1 MQRAVWRISTAAL
14 IWVVVPSRVHISQR
28 FGLRMW
34 IRALLVLIALAV
46 AQPLICQSVETLI
59 VDFSRKTV
67 SSSGEELIH
76 GTIYFKAPED
86 VIITVDSPVVQ
97 WSIFEGAN
105 LLIYYPTERRAFRF
119 ISRNR
124 LMIPFA
130 QSFIGLVRE
139 DFGLSDAGF
148 LLQEHRKRGDVLITV
163 WRPPRAVRAYIG
175 EARIGMQ
182 RYDEKVHPLFLELLD
197 PEGNLLTRTTYLE
210 YREDLEPSFPGR
222 ILILQNG
229 EDGEVRDEI
238 RYSGHRINQI
248 LPSEVTGFQL
258 PSDVSV
264 KEVKW

>member
-1 MQRAVWRISTAAL
+1 MSKR
-14 IWVVVPSRVHISQR
+14 H
-28 FGLRMW
+28 GLF
-34 IRALLVLIALAV
+34 
-46 AQPLICQSVETLI
+46 PLICTGLVLTLITIAPPLACQAVETLI

-67 SSSGEELIH
+67 SASGEELIS

-148 LLQEHRKRGDVLITV
+148 FLQEHRKRGDVLITV

-182 RYDEKVHPLFLELLD
+182 RYDKKVHPLFLELLD

-229 EDGEVRDEI
+229 EEGEVRDEI
-238 RYSGHRINQI
+238 RYSGHRINQV
-248 LPSEVTGFQL
+248 LPAEVTGFHL

-264 KEVKW
+264 EELKW

>member
-1 MQRAVWRISTAAL
+1 MTISKRCGLKAL
-14 IWVVVPSRVHISQR
+14 I
-28 FGLRMW
+28 L
-34 IRALLVLIALAV
+34 ALLLSLTLSIP
-46 AQPLICQSVETLI
+46 QPLSCQSVETLI
-59 VDFSRKTV
+59 VDFRRKTV
-67 SSSGEELIH
+67 SVSGEELIS

-86 VIITVDSPVVQ
+86 VIITVDSPIVQ

-105 LLIYYPTERRAFRF
+105 LLIYYPLERRAFRF

-148 LLQEHRKRGDVLITV
+148 FLLENRKRGDVLITV

-182 RYDEKVHPLFLELLD
+182 RYGEKVHPLFLELLD

-210 YREDLEPSFPGR
+210 YREELEPSFPGR
-222 ILILQNG
+222 ILILQKG
-229 EDGEVRDEI
+229 EEGEVRDEI
-238 RYSGHRINQI
+238 RYWNHRINQV
-248 LPSEVTGFQL
+248 LPAEIIGFHL

-264 KEVKW
+264 EELKW

>member
-1 MQRAVWRISTAAL
+1 MGTAKRYALNSLVRILLWVALSTAA
-14 IWVVVPSRVHISQR
+14 
-28 FGLRMW
+28 
-34 IRALLVLIALAV
+34 
-46 AQPLICQSVETLI
+46 QPLLGQSVETLI

-67 SSSGEELIH
+67 SAAGEQLIS

-105 LLIYYPTERRAFRF
+105 LLIYYPQERRAFRF

-139 DFGLSDAGF
+139 DFGLADAGF
-148 LLQEHRKRGDVLITV
+148 FLLENRIRGDVLITV
-163 WRPPRAVRAYIG
+163 WRPPRSVRAYIG

-182 RYDEKVHPLFLELLD
+182 RYEKKVYPLFLELLD
-197 PEGNLLTRTTYLE
+197 PDGELLTRTTYLE

-229 EDGEVRDEI
+229 EEGEVRDEI
-238 RYSGHRINQI
+238 RYSDHRINEE
-248 LPSEVTGFQL
+248 LPAEITGFRL

-264 KEVKW
+264 EELKW